1 MQSHLCNKSS
11 SSFSRAKLQIIFVL
25 SKKKVLRYGYN
36 SNKQGDIR
44 VRQKLSLYLVKA
56 QLLQPEN
63 IAITQGDVN
72 NHKNIIF
79 LDNINV

>member
-11 SSFSRAKLQIIFVL
+11 SSCAKLQIIFVL
-25 SKKKVLRYGYN
+25 SKKKVLRCGYI
-36 SNKQGDIR
+36 SKRQRDIR

-56 QLLQPEN
+56 QLLHPEN

-72 NHKNIIF
+72 YHKNIIF

>member
-1 MQSHLCNKSS
+1 MQNHLCNKSS
-11 SSFSRAKLQIIFVL
+11 FSCAKLQIIFVL

-36 SNKQGDIR
+36 INKQGDIR

-72 NHKNIIF
+72 YHKNIIF